1 MRSVTG
7 WRNGA
12 CYGSTGASSPSAT
25 ARPQPGAAALAA
37 VLAYDPSS
45 LLFGPSAA
53 AWWNLARPPES
64 VHVAVCGRNVRSQS
78 GIVVHRVA
86 ALADDERATRHGVP
100 VTSVARTLV
109 DLAATA
115 RPRELERVVSEAVVQ
130 RLIDEPDLRA
140 ACERYAGRAGVA
152 RLRDC
157 VGDGPTATRSQAEEL
172 YLSLVRRAELP
183 APRVNVR
190 LGRWQVDF
198 FWPAYSLVVEIDGV
212 RFHSTRRAVERDH
225 RKDAELDAA
234 RLRLRRFTWNRMRS
248 GSSGS
253 RGPDGAGDRAG
264 RALACGCPAG
274 VTNDAFGVATVAWAG
289 PRPHPVTFA
298 PRPPT
303 RVTNAGLSPAA
314 APSGTPP
321 EPCPGASA

>member
-1 MRSVTG
+1 MQLR
-7 WRNGA
+7 A
-12 CYGSTGASSPSAT
+12 CGLSAD
-25 ARPQPGAAALAA
+25 AVRHRVAKRRLLRVHRGVFAVGHSAPAAGAAALAA

-130 RLIDEPDLRA
+130 RLIGEPDLRA

-183 APRVNVR
+183 APGVNVR

-234 RLRLRRFTWNRMRS
+234 RLRLRRFTWNRMR
-248 GSSGS
+248 
-253 RGPDGAGDRAG
+253 
-264 RALACGCPAG
+264 
-274 VTNDAFGVATVAWAG
+274 
-289 PRPHPVTFA
+289 
-298 PRPPT
+298 
-303 RVTNAGLSPAA
+303 A
-314 APSGTPP
+314 APLAVVAQTAQAIERGGPWRAVAP
-321 EPCPGASA
+321 LA